1 YFAHSNSLGCLPI
14 FRTHPPLIEIA
25 LEFVNPHDRE
35 AAAAAL
41 EQVKSDLDFEYRVL
55 PEYGLDD

>member
-1 YFAHSNSLGCLPI
+1 MPI